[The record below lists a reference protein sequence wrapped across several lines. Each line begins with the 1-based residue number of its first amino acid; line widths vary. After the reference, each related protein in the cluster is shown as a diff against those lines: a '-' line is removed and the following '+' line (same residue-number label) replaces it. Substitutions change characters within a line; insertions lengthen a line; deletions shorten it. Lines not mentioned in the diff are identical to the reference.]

1 MLYIVWS
8 VPTKYPNHLSIIFMS
23 ATLGNT
29 ETIDTSER
37 TISVRTNYFKVSLD
51 TDEGDNMDE

>member
-1 MLYIVWS
+1 
-8 VPTKYPNHLSIIFMS
+8 MS

-29 ETIDTSER
+29 ETIGTSER